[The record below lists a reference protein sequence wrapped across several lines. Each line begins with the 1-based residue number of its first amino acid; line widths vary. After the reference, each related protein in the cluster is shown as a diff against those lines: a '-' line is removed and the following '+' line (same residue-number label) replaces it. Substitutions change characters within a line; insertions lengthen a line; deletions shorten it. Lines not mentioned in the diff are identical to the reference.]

1 MRQEAQSSTSLNHIP
16 LPFSILSKMG
26 WWEEDKRGDRQQEEN
41 NSINQKDKVMI
52 PMTRTTRITKKMT
65 VTVRG

>member
-1 MRQEAQSSTSLNHIP
+1 
-16 LPFSILSKMG
+16 MG